1 MTTKD
6 LARDY
11 SLNQEQLEAII
22 LKNEMPH
29 RNGVGCLIV
38 DDDNL
43 DFLLELYYKEHD
55 SELSFSID
63 NYKKAA
69 PAGAVFHVDGA
80 RGRKIDIYPNKCVIT
95 VGVTI
100 GSVLTSNA
108 TDGEKTIYY
117 CDCIGLQFK
126 KPGVTLGYLQFE
138 TAASTSNNLS
148 SNFFNENTFTY
159 EESHIN
165 EHCMDT
171 IVEYA
176 IDKAYNGLQGWVDC
190 FEKAELKGYV
200 FGKGIA
206 EPGDAK
212 NHTETLLDAYNLG
225 KSL

>member
-22 LKNEMPH
+22 LKNEIPH

-171 IVEYA
+171 IVEYV
-176 IDKAYNGLQGWVDC
+176 KQQL
-190 FEKAELKGYV
+190 EKTKSSPAFSPADELKKY
-200 FGKGIA
+200 K
-206 EPGDAK
+206 E
-212 NHTETLLDAYNLG
+212 LLDIGALTEEEYNHQKAKLL
-225 KSL
+225 SL

>member
-38 DDDNL
+38 DDNNL

-69 PAGAVFHVDGA
+69 PTGAVFHVDGA

-171 IVEYA
+171 IVEYV
-176 IDKAYNGLQGWVDC
+176 KQQL
-190 FEKAELKGYV
+190 EKTKSSPAFSPGDELKKY
-200 FGKGIA
+200 K
-206 EPGDAK
+206 E
-212 NHTETLLDAYNLG
+212 LLDIGVLTEEEYNHQKAKLL
-225 KSL
+225 SL